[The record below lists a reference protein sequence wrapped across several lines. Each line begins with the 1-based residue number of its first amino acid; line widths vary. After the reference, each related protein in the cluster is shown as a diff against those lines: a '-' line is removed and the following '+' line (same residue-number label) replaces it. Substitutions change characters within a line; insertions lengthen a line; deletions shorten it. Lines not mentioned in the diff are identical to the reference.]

1 MTALSREPR
10 GLLTVQE
17 VARILHVSDDTV
29 RRQIKEGDLP
39 AVRIGTTPQGRARL
53 RISSETLDRRLQ
65 ELHGGA
71 AAAPT
76 PTPAPL
82 EQLRALFAH
91 RSDEERETLFAEAL
105 EWAREGMSV
114 NMVGRRPQPSP
125 EQLRGLR
132 ASRLK
137 DLLEATDE

>member
-1 MTALSREPR
+1 MTAHSREPR

-53 RISSETLDRRLQ
+53 RVSSETLDHRLR

-71 AAAPT
+71 AAAQT
-76 PTPAPL
+76 PRPDPL
-82 EQLRALFAH
+82 EQFRALFAGM
-91 RSDEERETLFAEAL
+91 SDEERETLFKEAL
-105 EWAREGMSV
+105 EWAQEGQSV
-114 NMVGRRPQPSP
+114 SLEGRRPQPDA
-125 EQLRGLR
+125 ETLR
-132 ASRLK
+132 ARVAKRLK
-137 DLLEATDE
+137 PETARE

>member
-1 MTALSREPR
+1 MTAHSREPR

-53 RISSETLDRRLQ
+53 RVSSETLDRRLR

-71 AAAPT
+71 AAAQT
-76 PTPAPL
+76 PRPDPL
-82 EQLRALFAH
+82 EQFRALFAGM
-91 RSDEERETLFAEAL
+91 SDEERETLFKEAL
-105 EWAREGMSV
+105 EWAREGQSV
-114 NMVGRRPQPSP
+114 SMEGRRPQPDA
-125 EQLRGLR
+125 ETLR
-132 ASRLK
+132 ARVGKRLK
-137 DLLEATDE
+137 PETARE

>member
-1 MTALSREPR
+1 MTAPTREPL

-29 RRQIKEGDLP
+29 RRQIREGDLP

-53 RISSETLDRRLQ
+53 RVSSETLDRRLK

-71 AAAPT
+71 AAAQT
-76 PTPAPL
+76 PRLESL
-82 EQLRALFAH
+82 EQFRALFAH
-91 RSDEERETLFAEAL
+91 MSDEERETLFVEAL
-105 EWAREGMSV
+105 EWARGGQSV
-114 NMVGRRPQPSP
+114 SMVGRRPQPSP

-137 DLLEATDE
+137 DLPEATD